1 MRAQILGTGY
11 ALPSRILSND
21 ELEQMVDTSD
31 EWIVTRTGI
40 KERRICDSNKAA
52 SDLGYE
58 AARMAIARAG
68 ISPLELDLIVV
79 ATVTPDM
86 LFPSTACLIQDMLGA
101 ANAAAFDLSAGC
113 TGFIYALAVAERY
126 LVSPNCRHVLVV
138 GVEILS
144 RITDYTDRNTCVLF
158 GDGAGAM
165 VLGKGEGPYGI
176 LSTRLG
182 ADGKGRDL
190 LYMPAGG
197 SRLPSSV
204 ETVANR
210 QHFIKMAGNEVFKFA
225 TRVVP
230 DYALRVLKDVGLDTG
245 DVDHVVLHQA
255 NIRILQAAAKRL
267 RVPWEKMVVNI
278 DRYGNMSSA
287 TVPVAVAEAV
297 EDNRIK
303 TGDLV
308 LMVAFGAG
316 LTMGSVLVRWGR
328 D

>member
-1 MRAQILGTGY
+1 MKAQILGAGY
-11 ALPSRILSND
+11 ALPNRVLSNT
-21 ELEQMVDTSD
+21 ELERMVDTSD

-40 KERRICDSNKAA
+40 KERRICDDNKAA

-58 AARMAIARAG
+58 AARMALFKARV
-68 ISPLELDLIVV
+68 SPLEIDLIIV

-101 ANAAAFDLSAGC
+101 TNAAAFDLSAGC

-126 LVSPNCRHVLVV
+126 LVSSACRNILVV
-138 GVEILS
+138 GVEVLS

-158 GDGAGAM
+158 GDGAGAV
-165 VLGKGEGPYGI
+165 VLGKGEGPCGI
-176 LSTRLG
+176 LSTCLG
-182 ADGKGRDL
+182 ADGRGKDL

-197 SRLPSSV
+197 SRLPATV
-204 ETVANR
+204 QTVADR

-225 TRVVP
+225 TRIVP
-230 DYALRVLKDVGLDTG
+230 EYASKVLQDAGLTIA

-278 DRYGNMSSA
+278 DKYGNMSSA

-297 EDNRIK
+297 EQNRIK
-303 TGDLV
+303 DGDLV

-316 LTMGSVLVRWGR
+316 LTMGSALVRWGR

>member
-1 MRAQILGTGY
+1 MKAQILGAGY
-11 ALPSRILSND
+11 ALPNRVLSNA

-40 KERRICDSNKAA
+40 RERRICDEDKAA

-58 AARMAIARAG
+58 AAKMALARAG
-68 ISPLELDLIVV
+68 VSPLEIDLIIV

-101 ANAAAFDLSAGC
+101 TNAAAFDLSAGC
-113 TGFIYALAVAERY
+113 TGFVYALALADRY
-126 LVSPNCRHVLVV
+126 LMSPSCRNVLII

-165 VLGKGEGPYGI
+165 VLGKGQGSCGI
-176 LSTRLG
+176 LSTCLG
-182 ADGKGRDL
+182 ADGGGRDL

-197 SRLPSSV
+197 SRLPASIK
-204 ETVANR
+204 TVANR
-210 QHFIKMAGNEVFKFA
+210 EHFIKMAGNEVFKFA

-230 DYALRVLKDVGLDTG
+230 EYASKVLKDAGLTIE

-255 NIRILQAAAKRL
+255 NIRILQTAAKRL

-297 EDNRIK
+297 EQDRIK
-303 TGDLV
+303 DGDLI

-316 LTMGSVLVRWGR
+316 LTMGAALVRWGR